1 MRGRSVRSRRLHD
14 ADGLRTFAVV
24 FDTGDEAKDG
34 LTSFAAAHRISAASL
49 TAIGAFREAVLAYFD
64 PVGWSTSTF
73 PVDGQVEVLSL
84 LGDIALDGDEAE
96 VHAHVVV
103 GHPDGRTEGR
113 HLETGLVWPTLEVIV
128 AETPTT
134 CGSGSIRRPGWRSS
148 AVATTPTCRDHP
160 GCCTRTSASAMASDG
175 ARPSCRAV

>member
-1 MRGRSVRSRRLHD
+1 VRSRRLHD

-24 FDTGDEAKDG
+24 FDKGDEAKDG

-64 PVGWSTSTF
+64 PDRMEYLDI

-84 LGDIALDGDEAE
+84 LGDIALNGDEAE

-103 GHPDGRTEGR
+103 GHPDGRTEGG
-113 HLETGLVWPTLEVIV
+113 HLKMGVVWPTLEVIV
-128 AETPTT
+128 AETP
-134 CGSGSIRRPGWRSS
+134 
-148 AVATTPTCRDHP
+148 DHLRKRIDP
-160 GCCTRTSASAMASDG
+160 ETGLALIHW
-175 ARPSCRAV
+175 